1 MVSSEGGTKKTEEGP
16 KRRYQRYMYTF
27 WGGGFKGHFSKQNV
41 LFCGLELVQ
50 GGREGEGEGEGAG
63 GRAGTEASVFLSQ
76 AVWLC
81 SPWWRVFGLLSHLY

>member
-1 MVSSEGGTKKTEEGP
+1 MVSSEVGTKKTEEGP

-50 GGREGEGEGEGAG
+50 GGREGALKLSGSVVPG
-63 GRAGTEASVFLSQ
+63 GGCLAF
-76 AVWLC
+76 
-81 SPWWRVFGLLSHLY
+81 

>member
-1 MVSSEGGTKKTEEGP
+1 MVSSEVGTKKTEEVP

-50 GGREGEGEGEGAG
+50 GGREGEGG

-81 SPWWRVFGLLSHLY
+81 SPWWRVFGHLY